1 MENQKTLGPVQK
13 TVVGV
18 QFLFV
23 AFGATVLVPLLVGM
37 DPSTALFTAGLGTLL
52 FHLVTKGKVPI
63 FLGSS
68 FAFVAPIVKATEL
81 YGLPGT
87 MSGLVAVGAVYAIMS
102 LLIKLRGIGFIK
114 TLFPPVVIGPVII
127 LIGLSLAGS
136 GVNMAKENWGLALV
150 ALLTAIL
157 ASLLGKGMLK
167 LIPIFCGIV
176 VGYVVASIFGL
187 VDFEPV
193 IVAPWFAFPQFVKP
207 ALSWE
212 AILFMIPV
220 TIAPIIEHIGDVY
233 AINEVTGKDFVKDPG
248 LHRTMLGDGLACVAA
263 GFIGGPPVTTY
274 SEVTGAI
281 SLTKITDPVVIRIAA
296 VAGIVFSVFGK
307 VSALLKSIPQSVLG
321 GIMLLLFGTIA
332 AVGINSLIH
341 NRTNL
346 GDTRNLIIVS
356 LILTFGIGGAA
367 IEFGGFTMAGI
378 GLSAM
383 LGVVLNLLLPR
394 KDKGNS

>member
-1 MENQKTLGPVQK
+1 MDNMKPLNPIQK

-23 AFGATVLVPLLVGM
+23 AFGATVLVPLLVGL
-37 DPSTALFTAGLGTLL
+37 DPSTALFTAGIGTLI

-68 FAFVAPIVKATEL
+68 FAFVAPIIKATEL

-87 MSGLVAVGAVYAIMS
+87 MSGLVAVGTVYGLMS
-102 LLIKLRGIGFIK
+102 LLVRWRGIGFIK
-114 TLFPPVVIGPVII
+114 RLFPPVVVLSIHFITCQPVD
-127 LIGLSLAGS
+127 
-136 GVNMAKENWGLALV
+136 MAKENWPLALV
-150 ALLTAIL
+150 ALLSAIL
-157 ASLLGKGMLK
+157 ASMLGRGMLR
-167 LIPIFCGIV
+167 LIPIFCGII
-176 VGYVVASIFGL
+176 VGYLTASLFGL
-187 VDFEPV
+187 IDFKPV
-193 IVAPWFAFPQFVKP
+193 IEAPWFAFPQFVKP
-207 ALSWE
+207 SLSWE
-212 AILFMIPV
+212 AVIFMIPV
-220 TIAPIIEHIGDVY
+220 TIAPVIEHIGDVY

-248 LHRTMLGDGLACVAA
+248 LHRTMLGDGLACIVA
-263 GFIGGPPVTTY
+263 GLIGGPPVTTY

-281 SLTKITDPVVIRIAA
+281 SLTKITDPAVIRIAA
-296 VAGIVFSVFGK
+296 VSGIIFSVFGK
-307 VSALLKSIPQSVLG
+307 VSALLKSIPAAVLG

-332 AVGINSLIH
+332 AVGINSLIQ

-378 GLSAM
+378 GLSAL
-383 LGVVLNLLLPR
+383 LGVFLNLVLP
-394 KDKGNS
+394 KSKTLP